1 MEQDSAANDLST
13 RGGGQTL
20 AAAWDDLLETLND
33 DWSDLLVELE
43 LRPDR
48 PYQPVV
54 LTVSALNPERCDKR
68 AAFRFRVGRD
78 FGYGAAAS
86 TARHC
91 LELLDEQRVEGRL
104 RLLDLLSQRRPFET
118 QGPVWRLGGR
128 SL

>member
-1 MEQDSAANDLST
+1 MEQDSAANDLSAPE
-13 RGGGQTL
+13 GGQTL
-20 AAAWDDLLETLND
+20 VAAWDDLLETLSD
-33 DWSDLLVELE
+33 SWSDLLVELE
-43 LRPDR
+43 LRADR
-48 PYQPVV
+48 PYRPVA
-54 LTVSALNPERCDKR
+54 LTVSALNPERCGER

-91 LELLDEQRVEGRL
+91 LELLDEQQADGRL

>member
-1 MEQDSAANDLST
+1 MEQDSAANDLSALG
-13 RGGGQTL
+13 RGQTL
-20 AAAWDDLLETLND
+20 AAAWDDLLETLSD
-33 DWSDLLVELE
+33 DWSDLLVELK
-43 LRPDR
+43 LRPER
-48 PYQPVV
+48 PYHPVA
-54 LTVSALNPERCDKR
+54 LIVSALNPARCDER
-68 AAFRFRVGRD
+68 AAFRFRIGRD

-118 QGPVWRLGGR
+118 QGPVWRLEGR